1 MYAGTVG
8 WFAVPSLAIAT
19 GSPAALFW
27 TSTATAPALY
37 AFRIFVEN
45 EHEPREMSAILPLS
59 DPAGKGEHA

>member
-1 MYAGTVG
+1 LKACIALPSFSPTMYAGTVG

-27 TSTATAPALY
+27 TSTATAPALC

-45 EHEPREMSAILPLS
+45 EH
-59 DPAGKGEHA
+59 